1 MTRTRHIPPPT
12 PPVIAAVLSEH
23 DSESV
28 LITALVVEVL
38 LTSVQIHISVIGT
51 TGAGS
56 TLLLIVVGGIPVLVV
71 GVGSGVELMKTV
83 VVTVKVVVAIML
95 VVRVTCSTELMRTVV
110 VTVTVVVA
118 VVQEGRLLIISI
130 ED

>member
-1 MTRTRHIPPPT
+1 MAKVTRTRHIPPPT

-23 DSESV
+23 DSKSV

-38 LTSVQIHISVIGT
+38 LTLVQIHISVIRT

-56 TLLLIVVGGIPVLVV
+56 TLLLIVVGGIPVLMV
-71 GVGSGVELMKTV
+71 GVGSGAELMKTV

-95 VVRVTCSTELMRTVV
+95 VVRVTCTTELVETMV
-110 VTVTVVVA
+110 VTVRVA
-118 VVQEGRLLIISI
+118 VAMVKEG
-130 ED
+130 